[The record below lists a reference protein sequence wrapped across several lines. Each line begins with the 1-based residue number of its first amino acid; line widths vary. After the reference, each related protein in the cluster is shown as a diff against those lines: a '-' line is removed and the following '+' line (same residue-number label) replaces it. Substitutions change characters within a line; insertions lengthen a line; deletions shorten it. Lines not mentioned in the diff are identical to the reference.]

1 MKEAPFHI
9 EDHRLL
15 FRETFNSE
23 YSVRR
28 NGGIPTDVTFS
39 NGVGDFNTGNARII
53 YPTKP
58 VLSTSGF
65 SVRVKFTPS
74 VIAGGY
80 IASDFDGTNIG
91 YLILLT
97 SGEVRFYCGGATAT
111 NAASYDNLVVGQ
123 SYEIVGV
130 YDGVNTKMYVDGV
143 FSENAITPSAPSQ
156 FSGNHYIGVKHDIS
170 TDYEGDIDLVELYNY
185 ALTAEEVSNLYEGK
199 RFTELTGQTEIIN
212 VSAQSGSI
220 IDRWGNTLTNTAT
233 TVVKDGDVR
242 CMKFDGATSKVDC
255 GDPDAL
261 IGDKTISAWC
271 LAKSYGETSL
281 GKIIDNGELL
291 VYIGSG
297 YRLNVRSSTGVT
309 AVSNINFFEFNKWF
323 FVTVIRESD
332 GTVSHYVNGI
342 DETSTSNSDTPVAGS
357 TNLIIGAN
365 NAGNTTWDGYINDVR
380 IIDGLLTAEQISQ
393 LFSNERSQYRI

>member
-1 MKEAPFHI
+1 MTRESKTHI
-9 EDHRLL
+9 DHPRLI
-15 FRETFNSE
+15 FRETFQDE
-23 YSVRR
+23 QSVRR

-39 NGVGDFNTGNARII
+39 NGIATFNGTSSKIVYPQSVLSGDFTIRIKTTLTAATWGHIIGFNADNYIRFNNSRVIMGVALGGI
-53 YPTKP
+53 N
-58 VLSTSGF
+58 SIMNF
-65 SVRVKFTPS
+65 S
-74 VIAGGY
+74 
-80 IASDFDGTNIG
+80 SDFSSGEIVLVRDGLNVYGYLDGILEDSELEASAPDFTWENIG
-91 YLILLT
+91 FFSTNYYNGDLDLI
-97 SGEVRFYCGGATAT
+97 
-111 NAASYDNLVVGQ
+111 
-123 SYEIVGV
+123 EI
-130 YDGVNTKMYVDGV
+130 
-143 FSENAITPSAPSQ
+143 
-156 FSGNHYIGVKHDIS
+156 
-170 TDYEGDIDLVELYNY
+170 YNY
-185 ALTAEEVSNLYEGK
+185 ALSQEEILNFFRGK
-199 RFTELTGQTEIIN
+199 RFHELTGQTEIIN